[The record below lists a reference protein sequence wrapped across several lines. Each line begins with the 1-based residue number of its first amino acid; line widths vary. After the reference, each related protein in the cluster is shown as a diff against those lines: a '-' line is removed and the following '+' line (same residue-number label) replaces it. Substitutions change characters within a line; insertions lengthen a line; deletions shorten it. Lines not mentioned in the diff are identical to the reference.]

1 LEITMPARLSQRLR
15 RAPGAVAII
24 FLVLTISACSPKSRG
39 PENNDIVVRE
49 DGSVL
54 LNGRPVSCAAL
65 QTRFRA
71 RQPDA
76 KSVPPC
82 NQLLLRELR
91 SH

>member
-1 LEITMPARLSQRLR
+1 MPARLSQLLLS
-15 RAPGAVAII
+15 APGAVAII
-24 FLVLTISACSPKSRG
+24 FLALSISACSPKSRG

-54 LNGRPVSCAAL
+54 LNGKPVSCAAL
-65 QTRFRA
+65 QSRFRA

-76 KSVPPC
+76 KSVPAC

-91 SH
+91 AR